1 MIAATVLLSV
11 ACCLIPRLH
20 RRSAAERHLFWTASL
35 GAAALLPFLSLILPA
50 WQPEWVR
57 GVMAAFPSPLDA
69 APSWTVG
76 PDADIVVRATAVD
89 APAWTLRNLFALVW
103 ILGGAV
109 AALMLAVEGALL
121 VKLAF
126 NAAPVSDERTSRLVA
141 DIVRAFDIE
150 RPIRLLQGARGM
162 IPMTWGVRRPRV
174 MLPSSAVAW
183 SDDRA
188 RAVLA
193 HELAHVRRGDWLVH
207 MLAELACAIY
217 WFHPLFWIAKRRLCA
232 ESEHAADDEVLGL
245 GVSAG
250 DYAAHLLEI
259 VRAAQMPARLLS
271 PTVAMARPSHLQR
284 RFTALLSAYA
294 NRRGLTRRKAAMAV
308 VLTLLV
314 VIPLAALNA
323 RGPGINIEIRT
334 ANLPALTQT
343 SNLAS
348 GERAAPAVRNV
359 RVVGVRDTSQA
370 MTSPEVVEYT
380 TPPLY
385 SDEARGRGIQ
395 GIVTVSAR
403 VNVDGTVSDT
413 RIVRGLGFGLD
424 QNALVALRQWRFR
437 AGTRDGVPVAMDA
450 EIDVDFSLRSEA
462 LNELIANDM
471 ATRVGPGVT
480 PPRAVRVFGL
490 WPRRPS
496 VQGTVVLDVVLLED
510 GTPKIVRVLQ
520 SLNPELDENA
530 IRNFER
536 WRFSPAMKDGRP
548 VKVRMNAEVHFHG

>member
-20 RRSAAERHLFWTASL
+20 RRSAAERPPFSTASL
-35 GAAALLPFLSLILPA
+35 GAAALLPFLSLLLPA
-50 WQPEWVR
+50 WQPEWAR
-57 GVMAAFPSPLDA
+57 GVMAAFPSPFDA

-76 PDADIVVRATAVD
+76 PDADIVVRATAID

-103 ILGGAV
+103 VLGGAV
-109 AALMLAVEGALL
+109 AAVMLAVEGALL

-141 DIVRAFDIE
+141 DIAKAFDIE

-162 IPMTWGVRRPRV
+162 IPMTWGVRRPHV

-259 VRAAQMPARLLS
+259 VRAAQMPARLLT

-294 NRRGLTRRKAAMAV
+294 NRRGLTRRKAAVAM
-308 VLTLLV
+308 VLTLLI
-314 VIPLAALNA
+314 VIPLAALSA
-323 RGPGINIEIRT
+323 RGVGMNIEIRT
-334 ANLPALTQT
+334 AGLPAITEAA
-343 SNLAS
+343 LAS
-348 GERAAPAVRNV
+348 GEPATPAVRDVRAAAERDTADGVTAPAV
-359 RVVGVRDTSQA
+359 A
-370 MTSPEVVEYT
+370 EYT

-395 GIVTVSAR
+395 GIVTVGAR
-403 VNVDGTVSDT
+403 VNLDGTVADT
-413 RIVRGLGFGLD
+413 RIIRGLGFGLD

-437 AGTRDGVPVAMDA
+437 AGTRGGVPVAMDA
-450 EIDVDFSLRSEA
+450 EIDIEFSLRNEA
-462 LNELIANDM
+462 VNALIANDM

-490 WPRRPS
+490 WPRRPK
-496 VQGTVVLDVVLLED
+496 VPGTVVLDVVLLED

-520 SLNPELDENA
+520 SLDPELDESA
-530 IRNFER
+530 IRNFQQ
-536 WRFSPAMKDGRP
+536 WKFSPALKDGRA